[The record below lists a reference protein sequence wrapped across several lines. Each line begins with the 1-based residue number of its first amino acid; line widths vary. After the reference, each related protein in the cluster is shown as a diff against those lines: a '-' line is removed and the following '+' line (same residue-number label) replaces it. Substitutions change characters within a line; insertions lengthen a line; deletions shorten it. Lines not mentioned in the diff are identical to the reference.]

1 METIYKDKKNTDGN
15 ITKIE
20 KPTLE
25 DYYSGKF
32 NTKTK
37 EGARVQTIRRM
48 VPREQREVKNKSII
62 IRKKITSETQTEIFT
77 KKRALF
83 ELKLVESNAFL
94 REKEF
99 VYCATI
105 QIRNETYF
113 IIPEEERLK
122 PMSTFKRNGFHWFE
136 WPPRETGLKIIDRKN
151 INGRTSGDVIRIV
164 FVEISKET
172 DQNC

>member
-1 METIYKDKKNTDGN
+1 METIIVQKKAEDAEKM
-15 ITKIE
+15 KIE
-20 KPTLE
+20 II
-25 DYYSGKF
+25 D
-32 NTKTK
+32 
-37 EGARVQTIRRM
+37 ARIINQQKARIQTIRKI
-48 VPREQREVKNKSII
+48 VPKEKRRERII
-62 IRKKITSETQTEIFT
+62 TRRRLTSEAQTEIFT

-83 ELKLVESNAFL
+83 EMKLVESDAFL
-94 REKEF
+94 KEKEF
-99 VYCATI
+99 VYCATL

-113 IIPEEERLK
+113 IIPKGERIN

-172 DQNC
+172 DLNC